1 MILDQIP
8 HFPQNKNIIITIIII
23 ITLCLHP
30 IIIKN
35 KKKTRLYCH
44 LTVQQSPDKTS
55 YLHGSRTLDSKKP
68 PKTTQMPEAKTL
80 GEKTQKH

>member
-8 HFPQNKNIIITIIII
+8 HFPPKQKHYHHHHHALFTSNNNK
-23 ITLCLHP
+23 
-30 IIIKN
+30 K

-44 LTVQQSPDKTS
+44 LTVQQSPDKPRM
-55 YLHGSRTLDSKKP
+55 YMVAGLRTPK